1 MRIKLLTFL
10 NRRPGTKAKDIA
22 THLGE
27 DKSDVNQVLYAH
39 KDKFVCD
46 NDFKWSVIC
55 PEKLR
60 IEFPGDSWLKA
71 RDFESVLSSDC
82 TPWHD
87 NCDDVTFVF
96 KKDCRML
103 LGALARLLA
112 LCNQLNEAGKKVT
125 LDFKECTDTLNYFD
139 RIQFFEILAPSI
151 SVLPR
156 RPRER
161 RGLLFSGNNDGV
173 IELRSINPAAPNNEI
188 PRLLERSFVN
198 CANESYSTVAL
209 TVIGEPFRNVL
220 EHSGS
225 NLPGFAG
232 LQAYKNRTR
241 IQVVIS
247 DNGLGIVG
255 TLAPIVRTRYPEISA
270 RIAESN
276 EQFGV
281 ALLKEVFSTGQLSQ
295 VEEDG
300 RGTGLKSSGDLAQK
314 YRARISVRQSDFEL
328 RIFHEPDGSR
338 LYYNYQNL
346 VRIDGT
352 HIGFDFI
359 LDVNENSR

>member
-1 MRIKLLTFL
+1 MRIKLLKFL

-22 THLGE
+22 TYLGE
-27 DKSDVNQVLYAH
+27 DKSNVNQVLYAH

-46 NDFKWSVIC
+46 DDFKWSVIC

-71 RDFESVLSSDC
+71 KDFESVLSSYC

-87 NCDDVTFVF
+87 DCESVTFVF
-96 KKDCRML
+96 KKDSRML

-112 LCNQLNEAGKKVT
+112 LCNQLTVAGKKVT
-125 LDFKECTDTLNYFD
+125 LDFKDCADTLHYFD
-139 RIQFFEILAPSI
+139 RIEFFEVLSPSI

-161 RGLLFSGNNDGV
+161 RGLLFNGNNDGV

-188 PRLLERSFVN
+188 PRLLERSFVK
-198 CANESYSTVAL
+198 CANESYSTLAL
-209 TVIGEPFRNVL
+209 TVIGEPFKNVL
-220 EHSGS
+220 DHSGS

-241 IQVVIS
+241 IHVVIS

-255 TLAPIVRTRYPEISA
+255 TLAPVMRRRYPDIAA
-270 RIAESN
+270 RITNSN
-276 EQFGV
+276 EHQGI
-281 ALLKEVFSTGQLSQ
+281 ALLKEVFSKGQISK
-295 VEEDG
+295 EEEFG
-300 RGTGLKSSGDLAQK
+300 RGSGLKSSGDLAKK
-314 YRARISVRQSDFEL
+314 YQARISVRQKDFEL
-328 RIFHEPDGSR
+328 RIFHERDGSR
-338 LYYNYQNL
+338 LYYESKNL

-352 HIGFDFI
+352 HISFDFI
-359 LDVNENSR
+359 LDGNSNAG